1 VASVHPI
8 DVPAHLGYPL
18 LALLVGVE
26 SMGFPV
32 PGETA
37 LLAAAV
43 LAHGGTLEIVPV
55 VVVAAAAAIVGDNLG
70 YLIGRHGGRRLFTR
84 PGPLYERRMRLVAQG
99 ERLVARHG
107 AKAVFLGR
115 WFAGLRITAAW
126 LAGAHRMRWSSF
138 VLWNALG
145 GVLWAAGVGALGYLL
160 GEAAGRLLAGVGL
173 AALALL
179 VLAAGVLVW
188 LRRRA
193 ERSATGANP
202 VEPGAADQNTG
213 DSV

>member
-1 VASVHPI
+1 
-8 DVPAHLGYPL
+8 
-18 LALLVGVE
+18 
-26 SMGFPV
+26 MGFPV

-43 LAHGGTLEIVPV
+43 LAHGGSLEIVPV
-55 VVVAAAAAIVGDNLG
+55 VAVAAVAAIVGDNLG
-70 YLIGRHGGRRLFTR
+70 YLIGRHGGRRLFER
-84 PGPLYERRMRLVAQG
+84 PGPMYERRMRLLAQG

-138 VLWNALG
+138 LLWNALG
-145 GVLWAAGVGALGYLL
+145 GIVWAVGVGIAGYALGA
-160 GEAAGRLLAGVGL
+160 AAGRLLERAGL
-173 AALALL
+173 AALLAL
-179 VLAAGVLVW
+179 VVLVAAVWW

-193 ERSATGANP
+193 ERRATGAGP
-202 VEPGAADQNTG
+202 PSPDQKTG